1 MTKLEKEIRKDYIVV
16 LLFVLAS
23 GCTIWMSLIRPAGSF
38 IMLLLGGYVN
48 AKRTKNNKGNS
59 SINYLYWII
68 FLCVLNLLI
77 EQSPYQDNSM
87 LGYLVS
93 LTGAYLII
101 SRYDYYY
108 FVKILTDIIYYI
120 TLIGIPLYLLSTWE
134 LIPTFNLS
142 TTNSFTYKYVLWY
155 TIGWPDLFYRYSGIW
170 HEPGSCQIFL
180 NTILWLNFD
189 KIRRWTLTHKEK
201 QQLIVI
207 VIGLLLT
214 QSTGGYLVFIIF
226 IGAVILTSKLKVR
239 NKRIA
244 GFSLFLIGILAGY
257 LVSIPFGLVD
267 FTIFSNVKFIQLPD
281 FAFTKWT
288 AIDFSVLP
296 VIITYIAFSISCMM
310 EILSDHAALSGIIGV
325 DLYRKPGIP
334 RILLGEGVAN
344 IVSSSVGGLGATS
357 YGEGIATIGFS
368 KCASIYSSVGCALI
382 MILLGFIGPVQ
393 AFIASIPSCVIGGG
407 TAIILYSYIA
417 NSGIKQLQQVDFTN
431 TKNLLVSG
439 IVLSTGLSGLILGK
453 GDFTLTG
460 TALAV
465 VLGIIFNLILK
476 EKNN

>member
-1 MTKLEKEIRKDYIVV
+1 MKYDIKDKPPFGQLVLFSLQMMLSCFTATVLIANVCNVSVSGALVGAGLSTLIYGCITKFQSPMIISNSGAYVAPV
-16 LLFVLAS
+16 LGALA
-23 GCTIWMSLIRPAGSF
+23 I
-38 IMLLLGGYVN
+38 GGYTAV
-48 AKRTKNNKGNS
+48 AIG
-59 SINYLYWII
+59 
-68 FLCVLNLLI
+68 
-77 EQSPYQDNSM
+77 
-87 LGYLVS
+87 GLVS
-93 LTGAYLII
+93 ALTYGIFAFAF
-101 SRYDYYY
+101 SKTS
-108 FVKILTDIIYYI
+108 VESIYKVFPRV
-120 TLIGIPLYLLSTWE
+120 LIGSIT
-134 LIPTFNLS
+134 
-142 TTNSFTYKYVLWY
+142 V
-155 TIGWPDLFYRYSGIW
+155 
-170 HEPGSCQIFL
+170 
-180 NTILWLNFD
+180 
-189 KIRRWTLTHKEK
+189 
-201 QQLIVI
+201 
-207 VIGLLLT
+207 VIGLSLVAYIPGYIGTT
-214 QSTGGYLVFIIF
+214 QLNLGIALFTVLV
-226 IGAVILTSKLKVR
+226 
-239 NKRIA
+239 IA
-244 GFSLFLIGILAGY
+244 LVSHYCKGMLSLFPFLIGILAGY

-267 FTIFSNVKFIQLPD
+267 FTIFSNVKFIQPPD

-368 KCASIYSSVGCALI
+368 KCASIYSSIGCALI

-476 EKNN
+476 ENLTEK

>member
-1 MTKLEKEIRKDYIVV
+1 MLS
-16 LLFVLAS
+16 LF
-23 GCTIWMSLIRPAGSF
+23 P
-38 IMLLLGGYVN
+38 
-48 AKRTKNNKGNS
+48 
-59 SINYLYWII
+59 
-68 FLCVLNLLI
+68 
-77 EQSPYQDNSM
+77 
-87 LGYLVS
+87 
-93 LTGAYLII
+93 
-101 SRYDYYY
+101 
-108 FVKILTDIIYYI
+108 
-120 TLIGIPLYLLSTWE
+120 
-134 LIPTFNLS
+134 
-142 TTNSFTYKYVLWY
+142 
-155 TIGWPDLFYRYSGIW
+155 
-170 HEPGSCQIFL
+170 
-180 NTILWLNFD
+180 
-189 KIRRWTLTHKEK
+189 
-201 QQLIVI
+201 
-207 VIGLLLT
+207 
-214 QSTGGYLVFIIF
+214 
-226 IGAVILTSKLKVR
+226 
-239 NKRIA
+239 
-244 GFSLFLIGILAGY
+244 FLIGILAGY

-368 KCASIYSSVGCALI
+368 KCASIYSSIGCALI

>member
-1 MTKLEKEIRKDYIVV
+1 MKYDIKDKPPFGQLVLFSLQMMLSCFTATVLIANVCNVSVSGALVGAGLSTLIYGCITKFQSPMIISNSGAYVAPV
-16 LLFVLAS
+16 LGALA
-23 GCTIWMSLIRPAGSF
+23 I
-38 IMLLLGGYVN
+38 GGYTAV
-48 AKRTKNNKGNS
+48 AIG
-59 SINYLYWII
+59 
-68 FLCVLNLLI
+68 
-77 EQSPYQDNSM
+77 
-87 LGYLVS
+87 GLVS
-93 LTGAYLII
+93 ALTYGIFAFAF
-101 SRYDYYY
+101 SKTS
-108 FVKILTDIIYYI
+108 VENIYKVFPRV
-120 TLIGIPLYLLSTWE
+120 LIGSIT
-134 LIPTFNLS
+134 
-142 TTNSFTYKYVLWY
+142 V
-155 TIGWPDLFYRYSGIW
+155 
-170 HEPGSCQIFL
+170 
-180 NTILWLNFD
+180 
-189 KIRRWTLTHKEK
+189 
-201 QQLIVI
+201 
-207 VIGLLLT
+207 VIGLSLVAYIPGYIGTT
-214 QSTGGYLVFIIF
+214 QLNLGIALFTVLV
-226 IGAVILTSKLKVR
+226 
-239 NKRIA
+239 IA
-244 GFSLFLIGILAGY
+244 LVSHYCKGMLSLFPFLIGILAGY
-257 LVSIPFGLVD
+257 LVSIPFGLID

-368 KCASIYSSVGCALI
+368 KCASIYSSIGCALI

>member
-1 MTKLEKEIRKDYIVV
+1 MKYRIKDKPPFGQLILFSLQMMLSCFTATVLIANVCNVSVSGALVGAGLSTLIYGCITKFQSPMIISNSGAYVAPV
-16 LLFVLAS
+16 LGALA
-23 GCTIWMSLIRPAGSF
+23 I
-38 IMLLLGGYVN
+38 GGYTAV
-48 AKRTKNNKGNS
+48 AIG
-59 SINYLYWII
+59 
-68 FLCVLNLLI
+68 
-77 EQSPYQDNSM
+77 
-87 LGYLVS
+87 GLVS
-93 LTGAYLII
+93 ALTYGIFAFAF
-101 SRYDYYY
+101 SKTS
-108 FVKILTDIIYYI
+108 VESIYKVFPRV
-120 TLIGIPLYLLSTWE
+120 LIGSIT
-134 LIPTFNLS
+134 
-142 TTNSFTYKYVLWY
+142 V
-155 TIGWPDLFYRYSGIW
+155 
-170 HEPGSCQIFL
+170 
-180 NTILWLNFD
+180 
-189 KIRRWTLTHKEK
+189 
-201 QQLIVI
+201 
-207 VIGLLLT
+207 VIGLSLVAYIPGYIGTT
-214 QSTGGYLVFIIF
+214 QLNLCIALFTVLV
-226 IGAVILTSKLKVR
+226 
-239 NKRIA
+239 IA
-244 GFSLFLIGILAGY
+244 LVSHYCKGMLSLFPFLIGIFAGY

-267 FTIFSNVKFIQLPD
+267 FTVFSGVKFIQLPD

-288 AIDFSVLP
+288 TIDFSVLP

-368 KCASIYSSVGCALI
+368 KCASIYSSIGCALI

>member
-1 MTKLEKEIRKDYIVV
+1 MKYDIKDKPPFGQLILFSLQMMLSCFTATVLIANVCNVSVSGALVGAGLSTLIYGCITKFQSPMIISNSGAYVAPV
-16 LLFVLAS
+16 LGALA
-23 GCTIWMSLIRPAGSF
+23 I
-38 IMLLLGGYVN
+38 GGYTAV
-48 AKRTKNNKGNS
+48 AIG
-59 SINYLYWII
+59 
-68 FLCVLNLLI
+68 
-77 EQSPYQDNSM
+77 
-87 LGYLVS
+87 GLVS
-93 LTGAYLII
+93 ALTYGIFAFAF
-101 SRYDYYY
+101 SKTS
-108 FVKILTDIIYYI
+108 VESIYKVFPRV
-120 TLIGIPLYLLSTWE
+120 LIGSIT
-134 LIPTFNLS
+134 
-142 TTNSFTYKYVLWY
+142 V
-155 TIGWPDLFYRYSGIW
+155 
-170 HEPGSCQIFL
+170 
-180 NTILWLNFD
+180 
-189 KIRRWTLTHKEK
+189 
-201 QQLIVI
+201 
-207 VIGLLLT
+207 VIGLSLVAYIP
-214 QSTGGYLVFIIF
+214 GY
-226 IGAVILTSKLKVR
+226 IGATQLNLGIALFTVLVIALVSHYCKGML
-239 NKRIA
+239 
-244 GFSLFLIGILAGY
+244 SLFPFLIGILAGY

-267 FTIFSNVKFIQLPD
+267 FTIFSGVKFIQLPD

-296 VIITYIAFSISCMM
+296 IIITYIAFSISCMM

-344 IVSSSVGGLGATS
+344 IISSSVGGLGATS

-368 KCASIYSSVGCALI
+368 KCASIYSSIGCALI

-476 EKNN
+476 ENLTEK

>member
-1 MTKLEKEIRKDYIVV
+1 MKYGIKDKPPFGQLVLFSLQMMLSCFTATVLIANVCNVSVSGALVGAGLSTLIYGCITKFQSPMIISNSGAYVAPV
-16 LLFVLAS
+16 LGALA
-23 GCTIWMSLIRPAGSF
+23 I
-38 IMLLLGGYVN
+38 GGYTAV
-48 AKRTKNNKGNS
+48 AIG
-59 SINYLYWII
+59 
-68 FLCVLNLLI
+68 
-77 EQSPYQDNSM
+77 
-87 LGYLVS
+87 GLVS
-93 LTGAYLII
+93 ALTYGIFAFAF
-101 SRYDYYY
+101 SKTS
-108 FVKILTDIIYYI
+108 VESIYKVFPRV
-120 TLIGIPLYLLSTWE
+120 LIGSIT
-134 LIPTFNLS
+134 
-142 TTNSFTYKYVLWY
+142 V
-155 TIGWPDLFYRYSGIW
+155 
-170 HEPGSCQIFL
+170 
-180 NTILWLNFD
+180 
-189 KIRRWTLTHKEK
+189 
-201 QQLIVI
+201 
-207 VIGLLLT
+207 VIGLSLVAYIP
-214 QSTGGYLVFIIF
+214 GY
-226 IGAVILTSKLKVR
+226 IGATQLNLGIALFTVLVIALVSHYCKGML
-239 NKRIA
+239 
-244 GFSLFLIGILAGY
+244 SLFPFLIGILAGY

-267 FTIFSNVKFIQLPD
+267 FTIFSGVKFIQLPD

-296 VIITYIAFSISCMM
+296 IIITYIAFSISCMM

-368 KCASIYSSVGCALI
+368 KCASIYSSIGCALI

>member
-1 MTKLEKEIRKDYIVV
+1 MKYRIKDKPPFGQLVLFSLQMMLSCFTATVLIANVCNVSVSGALVGAGLSTLIYGCITKFQSPMIISNSGAYVAPV
-16 LLFVLAS
+16 LGALA
-23 GCTIWMSLIRPAGSF
+23 I
-38 IMLLLGGYVN
+38 GGYTAV
-48 AKRTKNNKGNS
+48 AIG
-59 SINYLYWII
+59 
-68 FLCVLNLLI
+68 
-77 EQSPYQDNSM
+77 
-87 LGYLVS
+87 GLVS
-93 LTGAYLII
+93 ALTYGIFAFAF
-101 SRYDYYY
+101 SKTS
-108 FVKILTDIIYYI
+108 VESIYKVFPRV
-120 TLIGIPLYLLSTWE
+120 LIGSIT
-134 LIPTFNLS
+134 
-142 TTNSFTYKYVLWY
+142 V
-155 TIGWPDLFYRYSGIW
+155 
-170 HEPGSCQIFL
+170 
-180 NTILWLNFD
+180 
-189 KIRRWTLTHKEK
+189 
-201 QQLIVI
+201 
-207 VIGLLLT
+207 VIGLSLVAYIPGYIGTT
-214 QSTGGYLVFIIF
+214 QLNLGIALFTVLV
-226 IGAVILTSKLKVR
+226 
-239 NKRIA
+239 IA
-244 GFSLFLIGILAGY
+244 LVSHYCKGMLSLFPFLIGILAGY

>member
-1 MTKLEKEIRKDYIVV
+1 MKYRIKDKPPFGQLVLFSLQMMLSCFTATVLIANVCGVSVSGALVGAGLSTLIYGCITKFQSPMIISNSGAYVAPV
-16 LLFVLAS
+16 LGALA
-23 GCTIWMSLIRPAGSF
+23 I
-38 IMLLLGGYVN
+38 GGYTAV
-48 AKRTKNNKGNS
+48 AIG
-59 SINYLYWII
+59 
-68 FLCVLNLLI
+68 
-77 EQSPYQDNSM
+77 
-87 LGYLVS
+87 GLVS
-93 LTGAYLII
+93 ALTYGIFAFAF
-101 SRYDYYY
+101 SKTS
-108 FVKILTDIIYYI
+108 VENIYKVFPRV
-120 TLIGIPLYLLSTWE
+120 LIGSIT
-134 LIPTFNLS
+134 
-142 TTNSFTYKYVLWY
+142 V
-155 TIGWPDLFYRYSGIW
+155 
-170 HEPGSCQIFL
+170 
-180 NTILWLNFD
+180 
-189 KIRRWTLTHKEK
+189 
-201 QQLIVI
+201 
-207 VIGLLLT
+207 VIGLSLVAYIPGYIGTT
-214 QSTGGYLVFIIF
+214 QLNLGIALFTVLV
-226 IGAVILTSKLKVR
+226 
-239 NKRIA
+239 IA
-244 GFSLFLIGILAGY
+244 LVSHYCKGMLSLFPFLIGILAGY

-368 KCASIYSSVGCALI
+368 KCASIYSSIGCALI

-417 NSGIKQLQQVDFTN
+417 NSGIKQFQQVDFTN

-476 EKNN
+476 ENLTEK